1 MRKRKTEQLSDRYQL
16 IECADESHG
25 DYLAFNGDAMP
36 WFISPTYLIAA
47 EIKTVMSGSK
57 YGLIIFVLFQ
67 TNTFRK
73 VMNQFPF
80 LRAITLNSS
89 IE

>member
-36 WFISPTYLIAA
+36 
-47 EIKTVMSGSK
+47 
-57 YGLIIFVLFQ
+57 
-67 TNTFRK
+67 
-73 VMNQFPF
+73 
-80 LRAITLNSS
+80 
-89 IE
+89 